1 MLSNKNLK
9 PCRQTSNVTPSHVS
23 LVLIQYTQ
31 YCGSTLQLQVYTV
44 DFKGVKYNRI
54 TKLPNIQGVFKNQK
68 KKSIRIMEKEQFWQL
83 CRSLKSLETI
93 AVCTKTDL
101 HFSSCI
107 TKFVALTILQSGET
121 HTQGPEHPSSRR
133 AHS

>member
-1 MLSNKNLK
+1 MLSNTNLK
-9 PCRQTSNVTPSHVS
+9 PCTQTSNVTLSHVS
-23 LVLIQYTQ
+23 LVLIQYSQ

-44 DFKGVKYNRI
+44 GFKGVKYNRI
-54 TKLPNIQGVFKNQK
+54 TKLPNIQFKKKK
-68 KKSIRIMEKEQFWQL
+68 KKSRRIMEKEQFWQL
-83 CRSLKSLETI
+83 CRTLKSLEAI